1 MASSGRRKAD
11 AFIAP
16 LLITLTSSCACALA
30 LAFACTTVCGAQG
43 ASSVSG
49 RVVKPGGDS
58 VVSVRDT
65 WVTLHRVGTDH
76 AGPVDSAQTSD
87 RGYYNFDY
95 KRTGA
100 TDAIYFVA
108 SSHDGVAYFSHPLN
122 AGHESGDDAEIVVFD
137 TTSRPI
143 PVTIRGRHLIV
154 SRAASDGARTVTE
167 VFELSNDTSVTR
179 VAPNESAAAAVWSSI
194 IPSKATGPVVAD
206 GDIPA
211 AAVRF
216 AQSRVLVYSPLA
228 PGMKQLAF
236 HYDLPA
242 DAFPLRIPFERAAVV
257 FEVLVED
264 STATVTG
271 ARVRAVAPVAIEGH
285 EFHRYL
291 AGDVPA
297 NAVAV
302 VSVPDVKQPPAL
314 LFVAGLTLV
323 IGGAMTATLA
333 RALRRR

>member
-1 MASSGRRKAD
+1 LASFGCRI
-11 AFIAP
+11 FG
-16 LLITLTSSCACALA
+16 ALVA
-30 LAFACTTVCGAQG
+30 LSFAVVCGAQEG
-43 ASSVSG
+43 SSVAG

-58 VVSVRDT
+58 VVAVADA

-76 AGPVDSAQTSD
+76 AGPVDSTHTNGSGHYTF
-87 RGYYNFDY
+87 RY

-100 TDAIYFVA
+100 SDAIYFVS

-122 AGHESGDDAEIVVFD
+122 AGDESGDDGEIVVFD
-137 TTSRPI
+137 TTSRHVPM
-143 PVTIRGRHLIV
+143 TIRGRHLIV
-154 SRAASDGARTVTE
+154 SRAAADGLRTVTE

-179 VAPNESAAAAVWSSI
+179 IAPNESDAGAVWSSGL
-194 IPSKATGPVVAD
+194 PSGAGTPVVAD

-216 AQSRVLVYSPLA
+216 ANSRALVYAPFA

-242 DAFPLRIPFERAAVV
+242 DAFPLKIPFEHGTVV

-264 STATVTG
+264 PTGTATG
-271 ARVRAVAPVAIEGH
+271 AKLAAVAPVAIEGH

-291 AGDVPA
+291 ASDVPA
-297 NAVAV
+297 NSVAV
-302 VSVPDVKQPPAL
+302 ISVPEVKQPPAL
-314 LFVAGLTLV
+314 LFVAGLTLL
-323 IGGAMTATLA
+323 IGGAMTVTLA